1 MTRRQ
6 VVTTRRADEDIDG
19 AIDHYLGE
27 GAEDAGLGF
36 IDALADARNLLAEHP
51 HIGSARLT
59 AEIGLPDLRTF
70 ALPRYPYILSTAE
83 DAGFVRIIRV
93 LHTSR
98 DIPAELLDER

>member
-1 MTRRQ
+1 MSRRQ
-6 VVTTRRADEDIDG
+6 VVTTRRADQDIDG

-27 GAEDAGLGF
+27 GAEDAALGF

-51 HIGSARLT
+51 HIGSAGLT
-59 AEIGLPDLRTF
+59 AEIGLPDLRSF
-70 ALPRYPYILSTAE
+70 ALPQCPHILITTEEASI
-83 DAGFVRIIRV
+83 VRIIRV

>member
-6 VVTTRRADEDIDG
+6 VVTTRRADEDIHG
-19 AIDHYLGE
+19 AIDHHLSE
-27 GAEDAGLGF
+27 GADEAALGF

-70 ALPRYPYILSTAE
+70 ALPRSPYLLFTAE
-83 DAGFVRIIRV
+83 DAGFVRIMRV
-93 LHTSR
+93 LHSSR

>member
-6 VVTTRRADEDIDG
+6 VVTTRRADQDIDG
-19 AIDHYLGE
+19 AIDHYLGQGFDE
-27 GAEDAGLGF
+27 AALGF
-36 IDALADARNLLAEHP
+36 IDALAHARHLLAEHP

-59 AEIGLPDLRTF
+59 AEIGLPELRSF
-70 ALPRYPYILSTAE
+70 ALPQYPYMLFTAE

-93 LHTSR
+93 LHTNR

>member
-6 VVTTRRADEDIDG
+6 VVTTGRADEDVEN

-27 GAEDAGLGF
+27 GAEDAALGF
-36 IDALADARNLLAEHP
+36 IDALADARDLLAEHP

-59 AEIGLPDLRTF
+59 AEIGLPELRTF
-70 ALPRYPYILSTAE
+70 ALPRYPYIVFTAE
-83 DAGFVRIIRV
+83 EAGIVRIVRV

-98 DIPAELLDER
+98 DIPAELLGER

>member
-6 VVTTRRADEDIDG
+6 VVTTRRADRDIDG
-19 AIDHYLGE
+19 AIDHYLGQSADE
-27 GAEDAGLGF
+27 AALGF
-36 IDALADARNLLAEHP
+36 IDALADARHLLAEHP

-70 ALPRYPYILSTAE
+70 APPRCPYILVIAE
-83 DAGFVRIIRV
+83 GAGFVRIIGV
-93 LHTSR
+93 VHTSR

>member
-27 GAEDAGLGF
+27 GAEDAALDF
-36 IDALADARNLLAEHP
+36 IDALADARHLLAEHP
-51 HIGSARLT
+51 HVGSARLT

-70 ALPRYPYILSTAE
+70 ALPRYPYILVTSE

-98 DIPAELLDER
+98 DIPAALLDER